1 MSTIDWTMPL
11 RTKDSHLPV
20 RVLCTDFKFSMPDCE
35 TYTYVVAVLK
45 GDMDMIVHVNP
56 LGVSLAGGTSIENI
70 PVETVEYVLYN
81 RKGYENRAA
90 RFSCCVAT
98 KINPINYQELKLTSV
113 DGKLTKVEILP

>member
-1 MSTIDWTMPL
+1 MIDWTKPL

-20 RVLCTDFKFSMPDCE
+20 RVLCTDFKFSMPGCE

-70 PVETVEYVLYN
+70 PVETVAYVIYN
-81 RKGYENRAA
+81 HRGYEAWQLGLA
-90 RFSCCVAT
+90 IAFL
-98 KINPINYQELKLTSV
+98 QKLTPNLINNSN
-113 DGKLTKVEILP
+113 LPQSMVS